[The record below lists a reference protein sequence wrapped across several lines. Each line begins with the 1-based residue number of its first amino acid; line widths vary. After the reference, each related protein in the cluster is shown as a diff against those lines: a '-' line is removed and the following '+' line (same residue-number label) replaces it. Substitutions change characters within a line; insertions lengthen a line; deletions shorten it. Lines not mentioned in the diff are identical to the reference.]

1 MKTKK
6 RLFTKKNILGWI
18 VMLPALL
25 LFTFYVWQPLL
36 NSIRLSLYSAKGIT
50 LLHFVGLENY
60 RSVLR
65 NPDFSAAFTNT
76 FQYILWSLGLGFIV
90 PIIVAILISETMRLK
105 SFFRVGVYFPNMIPG
120 MATVIIWTYFFSP
133 GGNGVLNILLGKIG
147 MDPFTWLNNSHWTI
161 PLIIITL
168 TWKSAGSTAL
178 IYMAAISGISADLY
192 EAATIDG
199 AGIWSRIRH
208 ISLPSIFSLGKTLLI
223 LQVISVFQILYE
235 PLVMTG
241 GGPNNASI
249 SLMQLVY
256 TYAFRDFKYP
266 QAAALSVMICM
277 ILIMISGLYM
287 FVTREKKQD

>member
-1 MKTKK
+1 MKNSK
-6 RLFTKKNILGWI
+6 RFFTKKNMVGWL
-18 VMLPALL
+18 VMLPAIV

-36 NSIRLSLYSAKGIT
+36 SSIRLSLYSAKGIT
-50 LLHFVGLENY
+50 LIDFVGLDNY

-65 NPDFSAAFTNT
+65 NPDFSAAFLNT
-76 FQYILWSLGLGFIV
+76 FKYIAWSLGLGFIV
-90 PIIVAILISETMRLK
+90 PILMAVLISETLRLK

-147 MDPFTWLNNSHWTI
+147 MDPFAWLNNSNWTI

-178 IYMAAISGISADLY
+178 IYMASISGISSDLY

-223 LQVISVFQILYE
+223 LQVIAVFQILYE

-249 SLMQLVY
+249 SIMQLVY

-266 QAAALSVMICM
+266 QAAALSVMICIVL
-277 ILIMISGLYM
+277 ILISGLYM
-287 FVTREKKQD
+287 FVTREKKED